1 MTDDEG
7 EGEEETEEGRIVIVC
22 ERGKTGKI
30 TIVTEYDGE
39 ACGGGLR
46 LSFV

>member
-1 MTDDEG
+1 MTDEEG
-7 EGEEETEEGRIVIVC
+7 RGEEESEEDWIVVVC
-22 ERGKTGKI
+22 ERGKAGKI
-30 TIVTEYDGE
+30 TIVSECDGE